1 MNFEAREAL
10 EATLDGVCAYEGDLT
25 FHTDDAAIVEV
36 VRGWACRR
44 GLPVETDPPSMDL
57 PIDGLSKI
65 WASQFTR
72 VRHGR
77 HGVHVITCYHT
88 IRDGIPW
95 VHEVTTRRFAA
106 RSYR

>member
-25 FHTDDAAIVEV
+25 FQTGDPAIVEV
-36 VRGWACRR
+36 VRGWARRR
-44 GLPVETDPPSMDL
+44 GLIVETDPPVMEL
-57 PIDGLSKI
+57 PVDGLSKV
-65 WASQFTR
+65 WANQFTR

-77 HGVHVITCYHT
+77 HGLHTITCYHV
-88 IRDGIPW
+88 IADGIPW
-95 VHEVTTRRFAA
+95 VHEVAPRRFAA